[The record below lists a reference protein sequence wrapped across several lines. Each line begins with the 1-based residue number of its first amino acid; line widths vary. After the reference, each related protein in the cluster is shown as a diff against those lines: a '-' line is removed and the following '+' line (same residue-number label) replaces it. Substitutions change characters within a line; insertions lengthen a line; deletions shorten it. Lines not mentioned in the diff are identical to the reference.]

1 MLSAL
6 KTAVGFFLVPI
17 VLMLLFRNIEITFM
31 FSYEDFYCIWEL
43 DAKSC
48 TVLRIYIFYEI

>member
-17 VLMLLFRNIEITFM
+17 VLMLLFRNIEIM
-31 FSYEDFYCIWEL
+31 YILSY
-43 DAKSC
+43 
-48 TVLRIYIFYEI
+48 

>member
-31 FSYEDFYCIWEL
+31 FSYEDLYCIREL

-48 TVLRIYIFYEI
+48 TVLRL

>member
-17 VLMLLFRNIEITFM
+17 VLMLLFRNIEIMCTSGLW
-31 FSYEDFYCIWEL
+31 SYDNLY
-43 DAKSC
+43 
-48 TVLRIYIFYEI
+48 